1 MKLGNVKLQSFREII
16 FRSALLNF
24 GMLAW
29 AVIPITASGTV
40 LAQNSAKHA
49 KPDSERVAEASKI
62 FAATCAGCHGL
73 DGRGGERG
81 PNIASR
87 QEVQR
92 RSDEELQRTVRNG
105 ISETGMPNFAF
116 LGNPKIEALVSYLR
130 ILQGKS
136 GPEPIPGNSQ
146 QGESLFFGRAQCSNC
161 HMLSGKGGF
170 IGPDLT
176 RFAEGLSPR
185 EIRQA
190 VLNPERENRPTRGSV
205 SVTFLDGR
213 SLDGVVR
220 NEDNF
225 SLQVQSLDGA
235 FHLIQKSEV
244 SEVKA
249 AAKPLMPDDYDKTL
263 SPAALDD
270 LVGFLMRTA
279 RKESGKGAS
288 KEKHEDD

>member
-1 MKLGNVKLQSFREII
+1 MKLGSFREVV
-16 FRSALLNF
+16 FQSVLLSV
-24 GMLAW
+24 GTLAW
-29 AVIPITASGTV
+29 AAILITSSATV
-40 LAQNSAKHA
+40 LAQNSGKHA
-49 KPDSERVAEASKI
+49 KTIRPDSDRAADASKI

-81 PNIASR
+81 PNIVSR

-116 LGNPKIEALVSYLR
+116 LGNAKIEALVSYLR
-130 ILQGKS
+130 VLQGKS
-136 GPEPIPGNSQ
+136 APEPIPGNSQ

-161 HMLSGKGGF
+161 HTLSGNGGF
-170 IGPDLT
+170 IGADLT
-176 RFAEGLSPR
+176 GFAEGLSPR

-190 VLNPERENRPTRGSV
+190 ILNPERETRQSRGNV

-213 SLDGVVR
+213 SIEGVVR

-235 FHLIQKSEV
+235 FHLIQKAEV
-244 SEVKA
+244 SEVKPA
-249 AAKPLMPDDYDKTL
+249 SKPLMPDDYGKTL
-263 SPAALDD
+263 SPAELDD

-279 RKESGKGAS
+279 QKSPGKPAP
-288 KEKHEDD
+288 KQDHQDD

>member
-1 MKLGNVKLQSFREII
+1 MKFGSFGEIV
-16 FRSALLNF
+16 FRSVLLSV

-29 AVIPITASGTV
+29 AAILITASATV
-40 LAQNSAKHA
+40 LAQNSGKHA
-49 KPDSERVAEASKI
+49 KTVRPDSDRAAEASKI

-116 LGNPKIEALVSYLR
+116 LGNAKIEALVSYLR
-130 ILQGKS
+130 VLQGKS
-136 GPEPIPGNSQ
+136 APEPIPGNSQ
-146 QGESLFFGRAQCSNC
+146 QGESLFFGRAQCSKC
-161 HMLSGKGGF
+161 HTLGGKGGF

-176 RFAEGLSPR
+176 GFAEGLSPR
-185 EIRQA
+185 EMSHAI
-190 VLNPERENRPTRGSV
+190 LNPERESRQNRGSI

-213 SLDGVVR
+213 SLEGIVR

-225 SLQVQSLDGA
+225 SLQIQSLDGA
-235 FHLIQKSEV
+235 FPLIQKAEV
-244 SEVKA
+244 AEVKP
-249 AAKPLMPDDYDKTL
+249 AAKSLMTDDYGKTL
-263 SPAALDD
+263 SPAELDD
-270 LVGFLMRTA
+270 IVGFLMRTA
-279 RKESGKGAS
+279 RKESGKAVP

>member
-1 MKLGNVKLQSFREII
+1 MKLGSFREV
-16 FRSALLNF
+16 FQSVLLSV

-29 AVIPITASGTV
+29 AAILITASGTV
-40 LAQNSAKHA
+40 LAQNSGKHA
-49 KPDSERVAEASKI
+49 KTIRPDSDRAAEASKI

-92 RSDEELQRTVRNG
+92 RPDEELQRTVRNG

-116 LGNPKIEALVSYLR
+116 LGNAKIEALVSYLR
-130 ILQGKS
+130 VLQGKS
-136 GPEPIPGNSQ
+136 APEPIPGNSQ
-146 QGESLFFGRAQCSNC
+146 QGESLFFGRAQCSKC
-161 HMLSGKGGF
+161 HTLGGKGGF

-176 RFAEGLSPR
+176 GLAAGLSPR
-185 EIRQA
+185 EIRRA
-190 VLNPERENRPTRGSV
+190 ILNPEREGRQSSGGV

-213 SLDGVVR
+213 SLEGVVR

-235 FHLIQKSEV
+235 FHLIQKAEV
-244 SEVKA
+244 SVVKPA
-249 AAKPLMPDDYDKTL
+249 VKPLMPDDYGKTL
-263 SPAALDD
+263 SPAELDD
-270 LVGFLMRTA
+270 IVGFLMRTA
-279 RKESGKGAS
+279 RKESGRAAP